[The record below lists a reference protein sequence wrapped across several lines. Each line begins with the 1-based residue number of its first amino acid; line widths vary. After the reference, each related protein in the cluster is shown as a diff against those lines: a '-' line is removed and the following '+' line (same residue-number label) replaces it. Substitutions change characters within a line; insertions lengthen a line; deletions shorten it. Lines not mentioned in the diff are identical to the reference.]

1 MNTRIQASLKPQKI
15 IVFIDPAVED
25 YQTLL
30 EGIIPTATA
39 IVLDTTRDGVEQITE
54 ILQTST
60 GFETIHIVS
69 HGSPGCLYLG
79 STQLNLK
86 TLKSYVS
93 QLQHWSFAL
102 ASGGGICLY
111 GCNVAAGKEGVTF
124 VERLQQLTGVP
135 IAASV
140 NRTGSAALGGDWTLD
155 VTIGKLDVCLPFN
168 AGVVASYASVLATFT
183 VTNTADSGAG
193 SLRQAILDANA
204 TPEPDAIAFNIGAG
218 GVQTITPLSTLPA
231 ITSPVVIDGTTQ
243 PGFTGTPIIEL
254 DGTNSVVGQGTPGL
268 SITAGDSIV
277 RGLVIN
283 RFSGDGI
290 RLSGNGGNLI
300 ADNYIGTD
308 VTGTV
313 ALGNGEGILIQ
324 DVSNNTIENNVI
336 SGNTKS
342 VPSSNISISG
352 GNASGNRV
360 IGNLIGT
367 DATGTA
373 VLNNPLYNIGIGSAP
388 NNIIGGTTPEERNII
403 SGSSFMGIIIAFAP
417 ALINLT
423 PGEPNGNQI
432 IGNYIGTDITGTVA
446 LGNTGGVIV
455 TGGSNNLIGGVTPGA
470 GNVISGNDAGIF
482 ILEPSTNSRIIG
494 NFIGTQAD
502 GSSPLGNKFHGV
514 IVDAPATN
522 TLIGGTEP
530 GAGNVIAF
538 NGNFGGVYVTDA
550 SSVGIL
556 GNKIF
561 ANGGLGIDLD
571 LTPLVDV
578 TTEIPDGVTPNDLGD
593 ADTGPNT
600 LQNFPV
606 LTAASTN
613 GINTT
618 IAGTLNSTANTT
630 FRVEFFANSAL
641 DATGFGE
648 GEQFLGFTTVTTDA
662 SGNASFSQT
671 LPTAVPVGQ
680 LITATATDPNNTT
693 SEFSAGVA
701 VAILPDVTIT
711 QTNGSTEVSEDGGTD
726 SYQIALTTVPT
737 GAVAIALAVADGQT
751 LVSLDG
757 VNFSNS
763 ISVTLTD
770 TAPQTIF
777 VQAVDDATV
786 ETSPQESLINHQITA
801 TEDAVNYPTTLVI
814 NPVNVSMTD
823 NDAGGGTL
831 TLTEIANQILR
842 IEGDPGQAQLLFN
855 QIERNASFVNEIG
868 VFVVNDD
875 QGTIIDA
882 QTGTSIAP
890 GQPAY
895 LQAALT
901 QGQVIFSALADQ
913 TFPQLSAVRQ
923 LTFNSGDRLQF
934 YLVQNGTTD
943 QVLTDLAA
951 GQTPTNV
958 FFAKTSS
965 NVDNFDHLEIANLGN
980 NQFELAWED
989 ILAGGDADF
998 NDLRLTVELT
1008 NEPPTLGT
1016 NLQGTRELI
1025 DLQDSLAGTT
1035 VSTQFIV
1042 NREAAFSNSFGF
1054 YAIDDLTG
1062 SVGGIQPHEVGYA
1075 AAAIAQQV
1083 DLNVG
1088 LPGGKL
1094 LAPFIVAN
1102 GTVQDFLAQNRDNQG
1117 SGDVI
1122 AYFAF
1127 GQANPDG
1134 LDHVR
1139 LLGDNVFGFEDLF
1152 GGGDNDFDDLVV
1164 EARFY

>member
-1 MNTRIQASLKPQKI
+1 MNTTIQASLKFQKI
-15 IVFIDPAVED
+15 IIFIDPAVED

-30 EGIIPTATA
+30 EGIVPTATA
-39 IVLDTTRDGVEQITE
+39 IVLDTTKDGVEQITE

-60 GFETIHIVS
+60 GFETMHIVS

-79 STQLNLK
+79 STQLNLR
-86 TLKSYVS
+86 TLESYVS

-102 ASGGGICLY
+102 ASDGGICLY
-111 GCNVAAGKEGVTF
+111 GCNVAAGKEGAAF
-124 VERLQQLTGVP
+124 VERLQYLTGVP

-140 NRTGSAALGGDWTLD
+140 NRTGSAALGGDWTLG
-155 VTIGKLDVCLPFN
+155 VTTGKFDVCLPFN
-168 AGVVASYASVLATFT
+168 TEAVASYASVLATFT
-183 VTNTADSGAG
+183 VTNTADSGVG

-254 DGTNSVVGQGTPGL
+254 DGTNSVIGQGTPGL
-268 SITAGDSIV
+268 NIAAGDSTV

-283 RFSGDGI
+283 RFSGSGI
-290 RLSGNGGNLI
+290 RLSGNGSNVI

-313 ALGNGEGILIQ
+313 ALGNGGGILIL
-324 DVSNNTIENNVI
+324 DVANNTVKSNVI
-336 SGNTKS
+336 SGNTNGF
-342 VPSSNISISG
+342 PGTNITITG

-373 VLNNPLYNIGIGSAP
+373 VLFNPDFGIGIGSAP
-388 NNIIGGTTPEERNII
+388 NNIIGGTTTEERNII
-403 SGSSFMGIIIAFAP
+403 AGHPFGIVIALGP
-417 ALINLT
+417 TLPNLT

-432 IGNYIGTDITGTVA
+432 IGNYIGTDTTGTVA
-446 LGNTGGVIV
+446 LRNQVAV
-455 TGGSNNLIGGVTPGA
+455 VLTGGSNTLIGGVVPGT
-470 GNVISGNDAGIF
+470 GNVISGNDAGI
-482 ILEPSTNSRIIG
+482 IVLEPSTNNQIIG

-502 GSSPLGNKFHGV
+502 GSSPLGNTSFGV
-514 IVDAPATN
+514 LVDAPVTN

-538 NGNFGGVYVTDA
+538 NGSFGGVYVTDT

-556 GNKIF
+556 GNRIF

-571 LTPLVDV
+571 PTPLVDV
-578 TTEIPDGVTPNDLGD
+578 TIDIPDGVTPNDLGD

-618 IAGTLNSTANTT
+618 IAGVLNSTANTT
-630 FRVEFFANSAL
+630 FRVEFFANSTL

-648 GEQFLGFTTVTTDA
+648 GEQLLGFTTVTTDA

-680 LITATATDPNNTT
+680 LITATATGPSNTT

-711 QTNGSTEVSEDGGTD
+711 QTNSSTEVSEDGGTD
-726 SYQIALTTVPT
+726 SYQIGLTTVPT

-763 ISVTLTD
+763 ISITLTD

-786 ETSPQESLINHQITA
+786 ETSPHASLITHQITA
-801 TEDAVNYPTTLVI
+801 TEDAVNYPTTLAI
-814 NPVNVSMTD
+814 DPVNISVTD

-831 TLTEIANQILR
+831 TLSEIANQILR
-842 IEGDPGQAQLLFN
+842 IEGDTGQAQLRFN

-868 VFVVNDD
+868 VFIVNDG

-890 GQPAY
+890 RQPAY

-901 QGQVIFSALADQ
+901 QGQIIFSALADQ

-958 FFAKTSS
+958 FFATTSS

-1008 NEPPTLGT
+1008 NQPPTLGT
-1016 NLQGTRELI
+1016 NPQGTRELI
-1025 DLQDSLAGTT
+1025 DLQDSLVGTT

-1054 YAIDDLTG
+1054 YVIDDLSG
-1062 SVGGIQPHEVGYA
+1062 SVGGIKPNEVGYA

-1083 DLNVG
+1083 DLTVG

-1102 GTVQDFLAQNRDNQG
+1102 GTVQDFLAQNPDNQG
-1117 SGDVI
+1117 SGNVT

-1127 GQANPDG
+1127 GQANPDS

-1139 LLGDNVFGFEDLF
+1139 LLGDNIFGFEDLF

-1164 EARFY
+1164 EAKFS